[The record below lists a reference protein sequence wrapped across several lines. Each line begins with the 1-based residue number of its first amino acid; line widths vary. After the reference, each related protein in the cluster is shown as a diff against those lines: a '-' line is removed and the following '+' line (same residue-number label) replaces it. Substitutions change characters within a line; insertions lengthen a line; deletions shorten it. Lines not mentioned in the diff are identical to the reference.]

1 MPVRSVTQVTRY
13 IKFLLDGDPELTDLW
28 VEGEVSNLR
37 RAESGHWYF
46 TLKDEGAELPCVMWR
61 SYVGLVGWLP
71 RQGDWVDAHGSISV
85 YEQGGR
91 YQFYVDALER
101 GGVGLRWQEFLALK
115 ARLEAEGLFDAS
127 RKRPLPRWPRRI
139 GVVTSP
145 QGAAYQDI
153 LRTLKVRYPLV
164 EVVLSPS
171 LVQGEEAPASLVRAL
186 RRLDRPGEIDVIILA
201 RGGGSLEDLWA
212 FNDEAVARAVAASR
226 VPVVTGVGHE
236 TDFTIVDFVAD
247 LRAPTPTAAA
257 AAVVPDASA
266 LRQEIANRVTALETL
281 MRDRIAH
288 LRERLSQEKRLLERY
303 HPRHALGE
311 KRQRLDDLF
320 ARGTKAIRYLLN
332 SWRMQLEGLQG
343 RLTILDPRAVFARG
357 FAVVED
363 AASGRLITRVEEAW
377 PGQEIRVY
385 VHKGRLDARVHG
397 VSAEGPISQ
406 EA

>member
-1 MPVRSVTQVTRY
+1 
-13 IKFLLDGDPELTDLW
+13 
-28 VEGEVSNLR
+28 
-37 RAESGHWYF
+37 
-46 TLKDEGAELPCVMWR
+46 
-61 SYVGLVGWLP
+61 
-71 RQGDWVDAHGSISV
+71 
-85 YEQGGR
+85 
-91 YQFYVDALER
+91 
-101 GGVGLRWQEFLALK
+101 
-115 ARLEAEGLFDAS
+115 
-127 RKRPLPRWPRRI
+127 
-139 GVVTSP
+139 
-145 QGAAYQDI
+145 
-153 LRTLKVRYPLV
+153 
-164 EVVLSPS
+164 
-171 LVQGEEAPASLVRAL
+171 
-186 RRLDRPGEIDVIILA
+186 
-201 RGGGSLEDLWA
+201 
-212 FNDEAVARAVAASR
+212 
-226 VPVVTGVGHE
+226 
-236 TDFTIVDFVAD
+236 FTIVDFVAD